1 MYSLCSDEA
10 GVMVGVFSGSSET
23 EEGWARCIE
32 SVRAADDAALARGVP
47 LVCILVSGADRP
59 RPPPVWRKRMAAGQS
74 SVRSPLYFFAFVAPN
89 ALIRGVFTAISWMVK
104 PPSAGHA
111 AVAVAT
117 FADAAR
123 WVRKV
128 TGRPYPNLEALHDA
142 ARAAP
147 ESAGRVAVATRSAS

>member
-1 MYSLCSDEA
+1 
-10 GVMVGVFSGSSET
+10 
-23 EEGWARCIE
+23 
-32 SVRAADDAALARGVP
+32 
-47 LVCILVSGADRP
+47 
-59 RPPPVWRKRMAAGQS
+59 MAAGQS